1 MNSVLHFRQIFR
13 KPFRTLLYVLL
24 LALLTTFFSLS
35 LNLYRNSRENIR
47 LADETYSTIAVMEL
61 YADVDSRGNL
71 LAEVGGVEDYAGYQ
85 ALTAYGYDLSPIVH
99 APGVE
104 KYDLRARYGAFAEG
118 ELACRP
124 SGIRDSIDRM
134 SGPMFCDDVIRFK
147 VIEDVTES
155 HQGFGLSGKPAE
167 DEPAADDGLIRIA
180 CLGISKSISGQ
191 YLRTE
196 FLDSANGAF
205 EYEKDIT
212 PVFWLSERQ
221 AEHYAAE
228 IACLNGTEAAE
239 HIVLEPGTEYVGLVS
254 ASSMPPGFMR
264 TDSGLYYADSINFKA
279 DSLFVDRYY
288 YYSALGG
295 EDVDSTARSGQ
306 PFWLYRYADVLA
318 DSALAEQLEQIR
330 RAYYINARSFG
341 VMATDDLLGV
351 PAFHLGNMFMKEG
364 RTISDAEYGSGARV
378 CIISSDLARAQGWE
392 VGNAVEFQYYEYDH
406 FVNATL
412 WGSELAP
419 RYTYSDPQNFFDG
432 GSYEI
437 VGIYEMRPI
446 VGTSTVSEAALSVPW
461 NTIFVPKRSI
471 RNAPAE
477 SELPVSGALLTLWIE
492 NGKIEPFLEEMDA
505 LGITGQKAGDYEAKF
520 TFYDQGYSNIQ
531 PSLNAL
537 SGTAELLLI
546 LSSVL
551 LLTAAVLLAFFFVLS
566 QKQNLGVMRMLGCSG
581 ARAFCTVFLSALL
594 IAALGV
600 GAGAAAGHALTEQVG
615 QRILAEANTA
625 SEAYR
630 AFSAYIASGQNAAM
644 EFALGA
650 SVRTTAFALAAALGL
665 FLLGTAAFTL
675 RYLAKEPRALLP
687 ESHV

>member
-1 MNSVLHFRQIFR
+1 MS
-13 KPFRTLLYVLL
+13 VLL

-71 LAEVGGVEDYAGYQ
+71 LAEVGGVEDYAGY
-85 ALTAYGYDLSPIVH
+85 LPTIVHHFELSPIIN
-99 APGVE
+99 AAGVE
-104 KYDLRARYGAFAEG
+104 RYDLRARYGAYIPDEIAV
-118 ELACRP
+118 RP
-124 SGIRDSIDRM
+124 SS
-134 SGPMFCDDVIRFK
+134 
-147 VIEDVTES
+147 VTGENDA
-155 HQGFGLSGKPAE
+155 LV
-167 DEPAADDGLIRIA
+167 L
-180 CLGISKSISGQ
+180 
-191 YLRTE
+191 
-196 FLDSANGAF
+196 
-205 EYEKDIT
+205 EKDIIRFSVQEDT
-212 PVFWLSERQ
+212 PISTRM
-221 AEHYAAE
+221 
-228 IACLNGTEAAE
+228 TEANVTVYDSATESYMYADALTVFIYLYEWHKLPYADDIAKLNSNAE
-239 HIVLEPGTEYVGLVS
+239 LEEGALVLLKADTEYVASVQSGLNSS
-254 ASSMPPGFMR
+254 ATGLRENGQMR
-264 TDSGLYYADSINFKA
+264 TTSIGMMPDEYGA
-279 DSLFVDRYY
+279 ERYIK
-288 YYSALGG
+288 YSEKG
-295 EDVDSTARSGQ
+295 ERLVYDAAENQ
-306 PFWLYRYADVLA
+306 PFWLMKYEDVQSDA
-318 DSALAEQLEQIR
+318 ALSSYFEKAR
-330 RAYYINARSFG
+330 NAYYITARSFG
-341 VMATDDLLGV
+341 VMAAEDVMGV
-351 PAFHLGNMFMKEG
+351 PIFHLGNVFMREG
-364 RTISDAEYGSGARV
+364 RTFNEDEYASGLPV
-378 CIISSDLARAQGWE
+378 CIVSSDIAQAQGWKI
-392 VGNAVEFQYYEYDH
+392 GDKLDMNFYEFEGFLNDTSRY
-406 FVNATL
+406 A
-412 WGSELAP
+412 ELRPA
-419 RYTYSDPQNFFDG
+419 YNKNTQGFFD
-432 GSYEI
+432 SAEYEI

-566 QKQNLGVMRMLGCSG
+566 QKQNLGVMRMLGCSR

-625 SEAYR
+625 PEAYR

-650 SVRTTAFALAAALGL
+650 NARTTAFALAAALGL

-687 ESHV
+687 ESHA